1 MTSVLFISLVYI
13 GLWVALWIA
22 DEIDYRKGRKK

>member
-13 GLWVALWIA
+13 GVWVALWIS
-22 DEIDYRKGRKK
+22 DEIDQRKGRNK